1 MAINKNAP
9 VQALTPSIDPAVAAA
24 MGLPLAMEDDPTTAA
39 MKRMFAARSMTPG
52 KAKKKAKDAA
62 RTKVTFDWPS
72 WLIERLE
79 AIAGQEGEKFP
90 LNQLAA
96 VLVVEGLRQVMRE
109 ELDLEARKIPS
120 RTPAFDIFLRIDE
133 PEDL

>member
-9 VQALTPSIDPAVAAA
+9 VQALTPAIDPAVEAVLGNDSITSA
-24 MGLPLAMEDDPTTAA
+24 MNKLM
-39 MKRMFAARSMTPG
+39 AARNMTPG

-109 ELDLEARKIPS
+109 ALDLESRKIPS

>member
-9 VQALTPSIDPAVAAA
+9 VQPLTPAIDPAVEAVLGNDPITS
-24 MGLPLAMEDDPTTAA
+24 GLNKLL
-39 MKRMFAARSMTPG
+39 AARSMTPG

-62 RTKVTFDWPS
+62 RKKVTFDWPE
-72 WLIERLE
+72 WLITRLE
-79 AIAGQEGEKFP
+79 QMAGQEGEKYP